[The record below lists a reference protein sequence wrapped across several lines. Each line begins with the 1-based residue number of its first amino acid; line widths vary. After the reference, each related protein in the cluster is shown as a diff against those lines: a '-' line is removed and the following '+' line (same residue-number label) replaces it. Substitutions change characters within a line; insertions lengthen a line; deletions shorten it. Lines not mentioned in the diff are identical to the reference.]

1 MSLYSLISSLFSY
14 AFTTIIYVFIFSIIV
29 LIYKDIK
36 KVSKGLDEDV
46 YDEEDY
52 IDEEDDCSEDG
63 DDPEEA
69 EYTAILK
76 TVISKESSKFNLRKR
91 YRIGMGPIIIGRSEE
106 CDIVIPDIY
115 LSQEHFKIYC
125 KKGIWYIV
133 DLKSKNG
140 TYVNDVLVKGKQ
152 ILDDYDEISFGD
164 VRFIFQFE

>member
-36 KVSKGLDEDV
+36 KVSNGLDDDSVDEEV
-46 YDEEDY
+46 YEDEEDY
-52 IDEEDDCSEDG
+52 LEDDDTS
-63 DDPEEA
+63 
-69 EYTAILK
+69 YTAILK
-76 TVISKESSKFNLRKR
+76 TVITEESSKFNLRKR
-91 YRIGMGPIIIGRSEE
+91 YRIGIGPIVIGRGEE

-115 LSQEHFKIYC
+115 LSQEHLKIYC
-125 KKGIWYIV
+125 KKGIWYIA

-152 ILDDYDEISFGD
+152 ILDDFDEISFGD
-164 VRFIFQFE
+164 VRFVFQFE

>member
-36 KVSKGLDEDV
+36 KVSKGLDEDAF
-46 YDEEDY
+46 DEEDY
-52 IDEEDDCSEDG
+52 EDEEEEYLEDTDASDDN
-63 DDPEEA
+63 

-76 TVISKESSKFNLRKR
+76 TVITEESSKFNLRKR

-115 LSQEHFKIYC
+115 LSQEHLKIYC
-125 KKGIWYIV
+125 KKGIWYIA

-140 TYVNDVLVKGKQ
+140 TYVNDVLVNGKQ
-152 ILDDYDEISFGD
+152 ILDDFDEISFGD